1 MSASCTP
8 ATAGLT
14 AAALV
19 LVAGAH
25 PGPAVL
31 IPHQA
36 KRLDRV
42 LRAES
47 RLSALA
53 ADRAGLGPED
63 LAALN
68 ALCAGWSAC
77 LQIDQPSL
85 DRLFEMW
92 NAISV
97 VGADEIGDWAFA
109 APCSLSSEDGLK
121 PPRVVSVSATVFADG
136 AVALAVQIETIDS
149 PLSFVEELEL
159 ATLEHIDIEVP
170 A

>member
-8 ATAGLT
+8 ATAGPT
-14 AAALV
+14 AAALF
-19 LVAGAH
+19 LAGAD
-25 PGPAVL
+25 PGPGGFV
-31 IPHQA
+31 PRQA
-36 KRLDRV
+36 RRLDRV
-42 LRAES
+42 IHAES

-68 ALCAGWSAC
+68 ALCAGWSAS
-77 LQIDQPSL
+77 LQIDQPAL
-85 DRLFEMW
+85 DRLFELW
-92 NAISV
+92 NAITV

-109 APCSLSSEDGLK
+109 AVCSLSSEDGLK

-136 AVALAVQIETIDS
+136 AVSCSVQIETIDV

-159 ATLEHIDIEVP
+159 AALERIDIEVP